1 MTEINLTPRRLFT
14 LRLIAEWPQSSTDI
28 CKAAKWEFSKV
39 VCEWEWADAH
49 IRYLRNH
56 GLIEQDGD
64 RRDGW
69 RRPVYRATEAGKS
82 ALAEAD
88 GHTEKNTGTG

>member
-1 MTEINLTPRRLFT
+1 MPEINLTPRRLFT
-14 LRLIAEWPQSSTDI
+14 LRLIAKWPQSSTGI
-28 CKAAKWEFSKV
+28 CKAAK
-39 VCEWEWADAH
+39 WEWADAH
-49 IRYLRNH
+49 IRYLRKH